1 VEIFNVLN
9 RKHGRSIAYDLR
21 YDPSSNRPRLESKI
35 DGGIPAVPSFGVRY
49 RF

>member
-1 VEIFNVLN
+1 LGRDRVAALSEVEASEVEGPASATGATL
-9 RKHGRSIAYDLR
+9 
-21 YDPSSNRPRLESKI
+21 LESKI